1 MGSKNCNST
10 RSEAGLTSTT
20 ISEDSYQDTLMGHWR
35 GYNFVCFTEMKF
47 LRGTY
52 HLKGSTGADS
62 SRNAAAA
69 KHSAAS
75 CDADVVLM
83 AL

>member
-1 MGSKNCNST
+1 
-10 RSEAGLTSTT
+10 
-20 ISEDSYQDTLMGHWR
+20 MGHWR
-35 GYNFVCFTEMKF
+35 GYTFACFTEMKF
-47 LRGTY
+47 LHGTY

-75 CDADVVLM
+75 SDADVVLM

>member
-1 MGSKNCNST
+1 MGSENCNST
-10 RSEAGLTSTT
+10 RSEAGLTPT
-20 ISEDSYQDTLMGHWR
+20 ISENSYQDTLKGNWR

-52 HLKGSTGADS
+52 HPKGSTGADS
-62 SRNAAAA
+62 SRNVAAA

-75 CDADVVLM
+75 SDADVVLM